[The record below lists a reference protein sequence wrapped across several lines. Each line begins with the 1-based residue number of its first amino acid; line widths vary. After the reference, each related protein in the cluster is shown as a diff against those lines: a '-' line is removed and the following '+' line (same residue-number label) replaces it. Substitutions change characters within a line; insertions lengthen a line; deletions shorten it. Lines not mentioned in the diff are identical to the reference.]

1 DSFDEAA
8 WNENSYF
15 STDDRTVVKDF
26 SELKEDKNRL
36 IRELIAILD
45 SGTVPKPILV
55 AVNDGILIEELE
67 NFINNTP
74 DEAEKSTAKVLKEI
88 IEDKINLGFSECD
101 GQEIVNLINLSKL
114 NAKENMVLIFDTILN
129 HPGWDGCNGCTGKE
143 EKTCAIYNKYHLLK
157 TESH

>member
-1 DSFDEAA
+1 FQSKENHNLIILTGTAGDGKTKLCRDIVQALDGDSFDETA

-15 STDDRTVVKDF
+15 STDERTVVKDF

-36 IRELIAILD
+36 IRELISILD
-45 SGTVPKPILV
+45 TGTVPKPILV

-74 DEAEKSTAKVLKEI
+74 DEAERSTAKVLKEI

-101 GQEIVNLINLSKL
+101 GQE
-114 NAKENMVLIFDTILN
+114 
-129 HPGWDGCNGCTGKE
+129 
-143 EKTCAIYNKYHLLK
+143 
-157 TESH
+157 